1 MALLAAAITALCL
14 WALLTPQVLEALGRL
29 RSDAKPAP
37 LLAAFV
43 LSGLVQW
50 LRAWRFAV
58 MTSGRPTLPEAP
70 MVLIALKLN
79 FLNFV
84 LPFRLGEL
92 GYPALM
98 HQQYGHG
105 LLRSAGVLLL
115 ARVFDLTTVVA
126 ILLSAAAL
134 FLSTAVARAAVL
146 IAASAVALAPFAVV
160 GLGAA
165 LLPRLRVRPAAA
177 PVQSSPSPPALGW
190 PLRWRWGARLGGRLA
205 AGLGGGES
213 DAHWVA
219 GLQAVLQ
226 GPVRLVVGLGF
237 AIWLAF
243 GLAAVLV
250 ATAVVD
256 TVAPSAAL
264 LGAAAGN
271 LAFALPVNG
280 IAGLGPAQAA
290 WVLATTWAGVPRPD
304 AIVSALALHAVVLAN
319 ALLLGGLALG
329 CGLGQRSGSARRA
342 AGPAGPGGP
351 PRPS

>member
-1 MALLAAAITALCL
+1 MALLAAVITALCL
-14 WALLTPQVLEALGRL
+14 WVLLTPPVLHGLGRL
-29 RSDAKPAP
+29 RADAKPAP

-58 MTSGRPTLPEAP
+58 MTSGRPTLPDAP

-115 ARVFDLTTVVA
+115 ARLFDLTTVVA
-126 ILLSAAAL
+126 ILLGAAAL
-134 FLSTAVARAAVL
+134 FLSTPAAQVASL
-146 IAASAVALAPFAVV
+146 IGALGFALAPFVLL
-160 GLGAA
+160 GLGVA
-165 LLPRLRVRPAAA
+165 LLPRLE
-177 PVQSSPSPPALGW
+177 
-190 PLRWRWGARLGGRLA
+190 ARLAGSRLGSRLGQRLGAGFARFARSSEPDADGVAALRRIGR
-205 AGLGGGES
+205 GR
-213 DAHWVA
+213 
-219 GLQAVLQ
+219 
-226 GPVRLVVGLGF
+226 VRLVVGLGF

-250 ATAVVD
+250 AAAVVD

-280 IAGLGPAQAA
+280 LAGLGPAQAA
-290 WVLATTWAGVPRPD
+290 WVLATTWAGVPRAD
-304 AIVSALALHAVVLAN
+304 AIVSALALHAVVLGN
-319 ALLLGGLALG
+319 ALLLGGLTFG
-329 CGLGQRSGSARRA
+329 CGLGRGRA
-342 AGPAGPGGP
+342 LPGGQ
-351 PRPS
+351 PSP

>member
-1 MALLAAAITALCL
+1 MALVAAAITALCL
-14 WALLTPQVLEALGRL
+14 WVLLTPQVLHALGRL
-29 RSDAKPAP
+29 RAEARPAP

-43 LSGLVQW
+43 LSALVQW

-58 MTSGRPTLPEAP
+58 MTSGRPTLPDAP

-115 ARVFDLTTVVA
+115 ARLFDLTTVVA
-126 ILLSAAAL
+126 ILLGAAAL
-134 FLSTAVARAAVL
+134 FLSAPAVQAAVL
-146 IAASAVALAPFAVV
+146 IAALGFVLAPFALV

-165 LLPRLRVRPAAA
+165 LLPRLGDRLAG
-177 PVQSSPSPPALGW
+177 SGLG
-190 PLRWRWGARLGGRLA
+190 LRLGSRFGSSLGQSLG
-205 AGLGGGES
+205 AGLARFARGPEP
-213 DAHWVA
+213 DADWVA
-219 GLQAVLQ
+219 GLRGIGR
-226 GPVRLVVGLGF
+226 GPVHLVVGLGF

-250 ATAVVD
+250 AAAVVD

-271 LAFALPVNG
+271 IAFALPVNG

-290 WVLATTWAGVPRPD
+290 WVLATTWAGVPRDD
-304 AIVSALALHAVVLAN
+304 AIVSALALHAVVLGN

-329 CGLGQRSGSARRA
+329 CGLGRGR
-342 AGPAGPGGP
+342 PLPGGQ
-351 PRPS
+351 PSP